1 MPDTVINA
9 RDTAVNETNVFMLKM
24 LIVEGTISIIRE
36 ISNRWCYFRLGRG
49 VILDWGGGG
58 SEKAYLSK

>member
-36 ISNRWCYFRLGRG
+36 ISNR
-49 VILDWGGGG
+49 
-58 SEKAYLSK
+58 